1 MENRTFYAMVLGAL
15 AVAAAIGS
23 VASFSLA
30 SAQTSEGPENVVVKA
45 TGPHDVFYGAGMA
58 GLSAFPEIDGSI
70 DAGSEVMSKAETSFI
85 EAAEIAT
92 EAGNGT
98 VIGGNMTI
106 EQGYLVYVFRVLS
119 GDMVK
124 TVIVDAGNGEVLHVS
139 EGMEM
144 DALSAIGGH
153 GPFGF
158 SAVRVFD
165 KPLLE
170 EATEEEE

>member
-23 VASFSLA
+23 VASFSFA
-30 SAQTSEGPENVVVKA
+30 SAQTSEGPENVVVRA
-45 TGPHDVFYGAGMA
+45 TGPHDVFYSGM
-58 GLSAFPEIDGSI
+58 SAFPEIDGSI
-70 DAGSEVMSKAETSFI
+70 NAGSEVMSMAETSFI

-98 VIGGNMTI
+98 VIGGDMTI

-124 TVIVDAGNGEVLHVS
+124 TVIVDAGDGEVLHVS
-139 EGMEM
+139 EGVEM
-144 DALSAIGGH
+144 DTLSAIGGR

-158 SAVRVFD
+158 AAVKVFE
-165 KPLLE
+165 KPLDM
-170 EATEEEE
+170 AKEEE